1 MTDTGAMM
9 QANTEI
15 VAVVLPDGTP
25 IPPDAIDD
33 FVATG
38 TMLLVRHEDGRLSLE
53 PANRRAAYTAP
64 KQATYRS
71 KPIVDPNSRE
81 VLGYEMEMMA
91 HNA

>member
-1 MTDTGAMM
+1 M
-9 QANTEI
+9 QTKAEI

-25 IPPDAIDD
+25 IPPDAGDD

-38 TMLLVRHEDGRLSLE
+38 TMLLVRHADGRLSLE

-64 KQATYRS
+64 TQAVYRS

-81 VLGYEMEMMA
+81 VLGYEMEAMA
-91 HNA
+91 VGTA